1 MLFYFNIKY
10 LLYFFSSYEISCKCR
25 NDEGWVDE
33 ESSPPHPSLPQLL
46 LEGLEDH
53 QPDGDARQATPDMSQ
68 VGHRRNGGGVPPI
81 HSYANLEQKCGV
93 KALILCLDG
102 MEKKES

>member
-1 MLFYFNIKY
+1 MYATNISQRKQQKHSHSYFVFYFNIQY
-10 LLYFFSSYEISCKCR
+10 LLNFFSSYKISCKSR

-53 QPDGDARQATPDMSQ
+53 QPEGNARQAAQD
-68 VGHRRNGGGVPPI
+68 
-81 HSYANLEQKCGV
+81 
-93 KALILCLDG
+93 
-102 MEKKES
+102 